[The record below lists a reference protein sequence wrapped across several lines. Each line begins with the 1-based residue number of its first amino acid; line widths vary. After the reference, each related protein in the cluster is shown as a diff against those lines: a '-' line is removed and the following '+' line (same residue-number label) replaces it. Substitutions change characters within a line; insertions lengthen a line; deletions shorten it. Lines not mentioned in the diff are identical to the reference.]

1 MRFFV
6 SSRMRELHVERKTA
20 IETVHFSGHTPI
32 YIETEPEV
40 KDLPARETMDSLLK
54 NADGFISVHYL
65 SEGLRQD
72 ILRNYTP
79 IEYELIHF
87 LELHKGEKVPI
98 LLFRQI
104 PDKFVSPSK
113 TMIHW
118 FDEQACKLRT
128 DIVPFSGQKELGS
141 KLWEALRHYEQD
153 TDVLDVKN
161 RFIVR
166 YSGPDYIGLI
176 AKAAEIISTFYKLN
190 IDYISQAARGGLTT
204 LYASCSPRGLPDT
217 PIEIDIVKLQNDL
230 KEGIE
235 KDLQLAI
242 SEDRLV
248 DGANPKKILNIEV
261 DKDTTTLKPF
271 QFYVELRTIDAP
283 GQLNAICRV
292 LRDHGFNIDEL
303 EQKPTPVEYKRQS
316 SICLW
321 LSKPKWSSSASGS
334 LQSERERELSDL
346 ELEIRY
352 LVGVRAFTIEVVR
365 YK

>member
-1 MRFFV
+1 
-6 SSRMRELHVERKTA
+6 MRELHVERKTA

-54 NADGFISVHYL
+54 NADGFISIHYL
-65 SEGLRQD
+65 SEGLRQPD

-104 PDKFVSPSK
+104 PDRFVSPSK
-113 TMIHW
+113 TMIPW
-118 FDEQACKLRT
+118 FDEQACKLG
-128 DIVPFSGQKELGS
+128 INIIQFSGQKELGD
-141 KLWEALRHYEQD
+141 KLWEALRRYEQKS
-153 TDVLDVKN
+153 DVIDVKT
-161 RFIVR
+161 RYIVR
-166 YSGPDYIGLI
+166 YSGSDYIGLI
-176 AKAAEIISTFYKLN
+176 AKVTEIIFTYYKLN

-217 PIEIDIVKLQNDL
+217 PMEIDRKKLKKNL
-230 KEGIE
+230 KEAIE
-235 KDLQLAI
+235 KDLQLSI
-242 SEDRLV
+242 TENRLV
-248 DGANPKKILNIEV
+248 DGADPRKIIDIQV
-261 DKDTTTLKPF
+261 DEDTTKLKPF

-292 LRDHGFNIDEL
+292 LSDPDHRFNIDEL
-303 EQKPTPVEYKRQS
+303 EQKPTPTEYKRQS

-321 LSKPKWSSSASGS
+321 LSKPAWSLEASES
-334 LQSERERELSDL
+334 LESEIEKELRGLEFEIQS
-346 ELEIRY
+346 
-352 LVGVRAFTIEVVR
+352 LVGVRAFTIKVVK